1 MPKAFARIDVR
12 GLNRLRREVSEGLNG
27 KTGGPIDTMLKNWGL
42 FYLRKCQDAFRR
54 NSAGGGDWP
63 PLALVTIEKTRDLPR
78 KGILRINSDVYFAL
92 FPGEAGNVFRRI
104 RSSLRRCAKR
114 QSGRFRIWSA
124 RGREHM
130 ATTNPITQIR
140 TAIEAAVGAHW
151 DSLPNDNAAKVK
163 VNNRW
168 GANRAK
174 PAARLT
180 ADFPAVDIRP
190 AQEQNQND
198 IKFSSGTGVFVRS
211 WELGLATD
219 ERPWDDPAALDEAEW
234 QLVRS
239 RRSAA
244 R

>member
-1 MPKAFARIDVR
+1 
-12 GLNRLRREVSEGLNG
+12 
-27 KTGGPIDTMLKNWGL
+27 
-42 FYLRKCQDAFRR
+42 
-54 NSAGGGDWP
+54 
-63 PLALVTIEKTRDLPR
+63 
-78 KGILRINSDVYFAL
+78 
-92 FPGEAGNVFRRI
+92 
-104 RSSLRRCAKR
+104 
-114 QSGRFRIWSA
+114 
-124 RGREHM
+124 M

-234 QLVRS
+234 QLVRAATKML
-239 RRSAA
+239 RDKLGLPELVVAVAIPATRQTPADQQPQQQGAA
-244 R
+244 RWSGAVVVAVKFQVKQSDLIPT